1 MEFTRLIRDNDR
13 VTVFLRKENG
23 ELECQYFPKSM
34 TNDEIKAVV
43 SGEPLPESPENPPA
57 DPADNEPTI
66 PEPPPAPRQRITRE
80 QMIAELAK
88 AKVKVDVNDPA
99 KLKAAYKQLMEEKGG
114 EK

>member
-13 VTVFLRKENG
+13 VTVFLRDADGNLVCK
-23 ELECQYFPKSM
+23 YFPKSM

-57 DPADNEPTI
+57 APADQEPTI

-80 QMIAELAK
+80 QMITELAK

-99 KLKAAYKQLMEEKGG
+99 KLKAAYKQLMEEKGV

>member
-1 MEFTRLIRDNDR
+1 MIRDNDR

-23 ELECQYFPKSM
+23 ELECQYFPKAM
-34 TNDEIKAVV
+34 TNEEIRAVV
-43 SGEPLPESPENPPA
+43 SGEPIPETPANPAAAPV
-57 DPADNEPTI
+57 DQEPTI